1 MYKQTEL
8 VWKKSYT
15 LLLLK
20 EQDVNNFRMGK
31 TAKKKK
37 KRNTITSLYKFLFY
51 SKIWKSKYNECQL
64 KKFHLEA
71 FF

>member
-1 MYKQTEL
+1 MLIILGWEKLQ
-8 VWKKSYT
+8 
-15 LLLLK
+15 
-20 EQDVNNFRMGK
+20 
-31 TAKKKK
+31 KKKK
-37 KRNTITSLYKFLFY
+37 KKEYNDLIVQISFLFY

>member
-1 MYKQTEL
+1 M
-8 VWKKSYT
+8 
-15 LLLLK
+15 LLK
-20 EQDVNNFRMGK
+20 EKDVNNFRMGK
-31 TAKKKK
+31 TEKKKK
-37 KRNTITSLYKFLFY
+37 KKEYNDLIVQISFLFY